1 MMAPWHYKYSLSVD
15 VHALKLFV
23 LSWWICFK
31 TVLKLMR
38 DMVDLFQT
46 VLNAFALDI
55 NNPAVA

>member
-1 MMAPWHYKYSLSVD
+1 MALPIFIICGRSCFEIVRFDMVD
-15 VHALKLFV
+15 LFQ
-23 LSWWICFK
+23 